1 MIVNHCMIT
10 TVMHACTQVYSRLQ
24 KLILCLSRK
33 ATLNMLDVVADGHDE
48 AVLEWR
54 DKLLNRVVVSADRH
68 QVYVD

>member
-1 MIVNHCMIT
+1 
-10 TVMHACTQVYSRLQ
+10 MHACTQVYSCLQ
-24 KLILCLSRK
+24 KLMLCLSHK